1 MTNSNH
7 VSCIHQHG
15 QIHMCN
21 ILSDLTIMLIFL
33 VIIYIVIFVFSHD
46 GHILSFHTT
55 IVF

>member
-1 MTNSNH
+1 
-7 VSCIHQHG
+7 
-15 QIHMCN
+15 MCN